1 MSLGQKTVSLGV
13 TYQWKSRTTERLNGT
28 DERDRRGQ
36 FIRVGDHY
44 YDSELIAAG
53 AAYLFKDAVA

>member
-1 MSLGQKTVSLGV
+1 M

-36 FIRVGDHY
+36 YIRVGDDY
-44 YDSELIAAG
+44 YDMELIAAG
-53 AAYLFKDAVA
+53 AAYLFKDAVAA